1 VEPIRIGRPDR
12 GVLFVISG
20 PSGVGKS
27 TLVRALLSAVPD
39 LAFSVSATTRPP
51 RAGESDGVHYHFLD
65 EPSFLSRVDAGHF
78 LEHAVVYG
86 SRYGTL
92 REPTEAVLA
101 EGRSVLLDIDAQ
113 GAAQV
118 RASMPEAVSIFL
130 LPPDRASIEA
140 RLRARG
146 TDGEEVIQRRL
157 RDMDGQLAAVGDYDY
172 LVVNDHLVSAEATLI
187 GVVLAELSRTCRR
200 GSLVRR
206 WEPTRA

>member
-1 VEPIRIGRPDR
+1 MEPIRIGRPDR

-65 EPSFLSRVDAGHF
+65 EPSFLARVDAGHF

-86 SRYGTL
+86 RRYGTL

-146 TDGEEVIQRRL
+146 TDLEDVIQRRL

-172 LVVNDHLVSAEATLI
+172 VVVNDHLVSAEATLI
-187 GVVLAELSRTCRR
+187 GVVLAELSRTGRR
-200 GSLVRR
+200 ASLVRR
-206 WEPTRA
+206 WRPAR